1 MAKPFTPKVVTANA
15 LIEGDVVYLAA
26 DDSWTRELS
35 QAELL
40 EDEAVADERLLFA
53 SAQTET
59 VVGVYLA
66 DATAG
71 EDGPEP
77 THFREDFRRTGPSNY
92 FHGKQSEGLAPQA
105 ASPEQETQTH
115 V

>member
-26 DDSWTRELS
+26 DDSWTRELA

-66 DATAG
+66 DATPG
-71 EDGPEP
+71 ENGPEP

-92 FHGKQSEGLAPQA
+92 FHGKQSEGPAKPDA
-105 ASPEQETQTH
+105 PEQETQTH